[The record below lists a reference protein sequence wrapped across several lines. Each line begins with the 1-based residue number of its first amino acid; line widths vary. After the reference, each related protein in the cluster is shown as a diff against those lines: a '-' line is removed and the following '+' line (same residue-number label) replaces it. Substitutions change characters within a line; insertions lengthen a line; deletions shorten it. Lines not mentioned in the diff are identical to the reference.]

1 MSCYVFLWHDM
12 SNYIMIHKGI
22 YFFSQI
28 GRVVRSMSKKRKEI
42 YMINT
47 NLAQKIEETTYGT
60 SEELGLSNLEKDMM
74 KRISIAQKELFD
86 INKKLLVAN
95 DNIPE
100 NPKDPSA
107 QEKLPEL
114 LEKKEV
120 FNQELEKCKRLIQE
134 KGLSKEAHEVRFQ
147 TAFKVA
153 ENCLRCELEIA
164 NIIKMLPSNPGCRTE
179 LSKGEGIQT
188 KTQFIESVYGLP
200 YMTAWRISKLTEE
213 TVEQTIQYA
222 KKYKELP
229 TRRLASI
236 VSRKKDF
243 EELHAELKAQRE
255 QKKLERKA
263 KKEAAEEA
271 SIHRGID
278 DFNAIQNPLP
288 NVGPNDT
295 YNIVYADPSEKSL
308 NELKTYI
315 IPASENSILF
325 MWSPANKLEERLD
338 LMKTWGFS
346 YKENAV
352 WDRMDSTHTGQYFSN
367 QHDLLLVGVKG
378 TGLTPR
384 SKEKSICRIPLKE
397 GETKPEYY
405 TELIKTMYP
414 GQPWLDVMETI
425 NAGKEV

>member
-1 MSCYVFLWHDM
+1 MT
-12 SNYIMIHKGI
+12 
-22 YFFSQI
+22 
-28 GRVVRSMSKKRKEI
+28 E
-42 YMINT
+42 T
-47 NLAQKIEETTYGT
+47 NLAENFEQESFDTVQGIKLDT
-60 SEELGLSNLEKDMM
+60 LSQSIKDVALEIQEQYKKVQMM
-74 KRISIAQKELFD
+74 KSK
-86 INKKLLVAN
+86 VAN
-95 DNIPE
+95 DNNPE
-100 NPKDPSA
+100 NPTDPTDSS
-107 QEKLPEL
+107 KTSEL
-114 LEKKEV
+114 LKEWNDLDV
-120 FNQELEKCKRLIQE
+120 KVLDCNKLIRE
-134 KGLSKEAHEVRFQ
+134 KGLTPEEQEKRFQ
-147 TAFKVA
+147 EAFLVA
-153 ENCLRCELEIA
+153 SSYLRYELEIA
-164 NIIKMLPSNPGCRTE
+164 DIFKKLPSIRGAHNLDSEDYTKCRYITQI
-179 LSKGEGIQT
+179 LGIPYKRAWKIAKLT
-188 KTQFIESVYGLP
+188 PESVEK
-200 YMTAWRISKLTEE
+200 A
-213 TVEQTIQYA
+213 IQYGA
-222 KKYKELP
+222 EYKELP
-229 TRRLASI
+229 TRRLAI
-236 VSRKKDF
+236 LLTRFEDF
-243 EELHAELKAQRE
+243 RELKKIKEEEKIAR
-255 QKKLERKA
+255 LAERKA

-271 SIHRGID
+271 SIQRGID

-367 QHDLLLVGVKG
+367 QHDLLLIGIKG

-414 GQPWLDVMETI
+414 GQPWLDVMATI